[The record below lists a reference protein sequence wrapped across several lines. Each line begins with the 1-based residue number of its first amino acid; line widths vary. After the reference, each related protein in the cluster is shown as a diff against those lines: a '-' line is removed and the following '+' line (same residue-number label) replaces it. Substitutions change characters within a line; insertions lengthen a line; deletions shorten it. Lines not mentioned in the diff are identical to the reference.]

1 MQLHGD
7 IADFFFGQDGER
19 KVIELLLVMSMLW
32 GQSIFSV
39 KMELSNLEVEQVLCL
54 IREAHQTITTFKS
67 QWGDSDGSTRNL
79 FPAAPSI
86 SISMDWWDPF
96 RNDPWKQSVIE
107 NMTDKDD
114 LWWHSWFD
122 SDIIFVTALQPG
134 ARAEIILLYCSPRCR
149 FSIIWHTISSFLFRK
164 DWLSTLGA

>member
-67 QWGDSDGSTRNL
+67 Q
-79 FPAAPSI
+79 
-86 SISMDWWDPF
+86 
-96 RNDPWKQSVIE
+96 
-107 NMTDKDD
+107 
-114 LWWHSWFD
+114 
-122 SDIIFVTALQPG
+122 
-134 ARAEIILLYCSPRCR
+134 
-149 FSIIWHTISSFLFRK
+149 
-164 DWLSTLGA
+164 